1 MSRFYQKVISLS
13 KTPKDFRESPLLSET
28 LPSTTI
34 AVDPKTTVD
43 VSLTTTVVDELTM
56 AVDGYRFWQ
65 AEFNASLFP
74 SSRVHRI
81 ERAQDALTDTEER
94 VYDCLWGPKNTPE
107 DKSRLAQI
115 GYDRIAKAARIT
127 KRNAALI
134 VERLI
139 AKGFAA
145 LETPADPLHRR
156 PSQYRVLGHKA
167 ALEELHRRGRHW
179 VVRSGNGVLF
189 VYPRT
194 VVIQPTATVFT
205 ASPTTV
211 VTATT
216 LLDSQS
222 ASEGQRSS
230 SALLEVCSRAG
241 VALDTAA
248 ERTILKRCRA
258 YDHTATDEE
267 IAYFASVKIAQLGI
281 GRRMGDL
288 AELLMTAVPELF
300 VEPAYELQQYRAGK
314 AQPCAKPHIQTP
326 RSLEG

>member
-13 KTPKDFRESPLLSET
+13 KKPEDFREPPFSEIP
-28 LPSTTI
+28 PSTTV
-34 AVDPKTTVD
+34 AVEPRTTVD
-43 VSLTTTVVDELTM
+43 FYLTTTVVDELTTT
-56 AVDGYRFWQ
+56 VDGCLLWQ
-65 AEFNASLFP
+65 AELNESLFP
-74 SSRVHRI
+74 SSRVRRI
-81 ERAQDALTDTEER
+81 ERAQDALTHAEEG
-94 VYDCLWGPKNTPE
+94 VYDCLWGPKNTAE
-107 DKSRLAQI
+107 DESRLAQI
-115 GYDRIAKAARIT
+115 GYDRIAKTARIT

-134 VERLI
+134 IERLI
-139 AKGFAA
+139 TKGFIT

-156 PSQYRVLGHKA
+156 PSQYRVWSYKA
-167 ALEELHRRGRHW
+167 ALEELRRRGRHW

-189 VYPRT
+189 VHPLT
-194 VVIQPTATVFT
+194 VVVQPTAIVLTD
-205 ASPTTV
+205 SPTTV

-216 LLDSQS
+216 LSDGPK
-222 ASEGQRSS
+222 ASEGQSSS

-241 VALDTAA
+241 VALDTAV

-258 YDHTATDEE
+258 YDPTATDEE
-267 IAYFASVKIAQLGI
+267 IAYFASVKITQLRS

-314 AQPCAKPHIQTP
+314 AQACAKPHLQAP